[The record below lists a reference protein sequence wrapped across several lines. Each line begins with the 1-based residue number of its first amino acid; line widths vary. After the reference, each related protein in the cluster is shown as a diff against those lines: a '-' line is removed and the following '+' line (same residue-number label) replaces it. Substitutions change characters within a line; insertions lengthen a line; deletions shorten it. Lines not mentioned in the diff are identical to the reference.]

1 MRTPPFFSQKK
12 NGYKTYEIQGR
23 SEAANGPFAQKKCA
37 AFKQTCGLSDETT
50 EEKGK

>member
-1 MRTPPFFSQKK
+1 MQTPPFFRKK

-23 SEAANGPFAQKKCA
+23 SAAAVGPCAQKKRA
-37 AFKQTCGLSDETT
+37 AFKQICGLSDKTT